1 MDCIEKRVEIMDV
14 DKLKQ
19 SVEEHFDMIIKKLN
33 QILIFKSNSA
43 KSEINLNSTPS
54 KGTESIVSNTK
65 ILFEILS

>member
-1 MDCIEKRVEIMDV
+1 MDV

-33 QILIFKSNSA
+33 QILIFKSNSS

-54 KGTESIVSNTK
+54 KGTESIVNNTK